1 MAATTLLKQTAFQA
15 AENLNVILSDPGGA
29 LIENPS
35 LPAFARILTPNR
47 PATSFLRDDAQKPG
61 QKSARNPL
69 DTGQLGSPDRCV
81 RNRG

>member
-47 PATSFLRDDAQKPG
+47 PATSFLRDDA
-61 QKSARNPL
+61 
-69 DTGQLGSPDRCV
+69 
-81 RNRG
+81 